1 MSDSDVS
8 GRMRND
14 WNARAREDA
23 SYYAGYG
30 GRDQS
35 DAEFYATATGVING
49 LETELRRVPS
59 SQRGGWRALEIGC
72 GPGRLMRPMSRHFA
86 EIHGVDVSDEMV
98 ALAKQRLSDVPQA
111 HAHLTDGATLREFP
125 DEWFDFVYSY
135 AVFQHIPS
143 QEIIY
148 GYLREILR
156 VTKPGGLVRL
166 QFNGLSRNGYPAG
179 SDTWTGAR
187 FTSAELM
194 EFTELHDF
202 QMLALKLAG
211 TQYMWT
217 TWRKQ
222 PRGWQ
227 AEQRE
232 RSFPQFPSRI
242 RRVTN
247 SESTE
252 PGAPSRG
259 YFASIFLWVENLP
272 EDAGLHQLRVAV
284 GDSLGTVTYISAPTP
299 DGIKQVTVI
308 LPQLEAT
315 GLLPVELR
323 WLDTPIAPPGTL
335 RVIPPGPSVPRMES
349 VTDGVHLVAGK
360 RIRSRTVKVTLEEI
374 TRPDEIEASVDGL
387 PVWDLEFLCTDPRPQ
402 RFEVNFRLPDE
413 IGPGSHEL
421 QVRVGRHK
429 LPATLEVIS

>member
-23 SYYAGYG
+23 GYYAGYG
-30 GRDQS
+30 GRDQT
-35 DAEFYATATGVING
+35 DAEFFATATGVING
-49 LETELRRVPS
+49 LETELRRVPP

-72 GPGRLMRPMSRHFA
+72 GPGRLMRPMSRHFS

-187 FTSAELM
+187 FTSAELL

-232 RSFPQFPSRI
+232 RTFPRFPSHI

-247 SESTE
+247 SETTE

-272 EDAGLHQLRVAV
+272 EEAGLHQLRVAV

-299 DGIKQVTVI
+299 DGIQQVTVI

-323 WLDTPIAPPGTL
+323 
-335 RVIPPGPSVPRMES
+335 
-349 VTDGVHLVAGK
+349 
-360 RIRSRTVKVTLEEI
+360 
-374 TRPDEIEASVDGL
+374 
-387 PVWDLEFLCTDPRPQ
+387 
-402 RFEVNFRLPDE
+402 
-413 IGPGSHEL
+413 
-421 QVRVGRHK
+421 
-429 LPATLEVIS
+429 